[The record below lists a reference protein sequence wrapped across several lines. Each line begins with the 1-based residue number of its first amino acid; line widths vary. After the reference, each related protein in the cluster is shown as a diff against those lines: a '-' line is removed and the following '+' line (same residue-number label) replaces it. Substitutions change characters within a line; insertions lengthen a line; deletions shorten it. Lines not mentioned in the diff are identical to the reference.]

1 MGLYQNSFLELKKLL
16 EPIILR
22 VLSMDTPLGFCGGE
36 EEDEEVVYD
45 RYDQAMDI
53 SLELMSKVIEHT
65 QQSDVLEELY
75 ILLGTPF

>member
-1 MGLYQNSFLELKKLL
+1 MILSQNSFLEFKKLL

-22 VLSMDTPLGFCGGE
+22 VLAMDTPLGFSGGE

-53 SLELMSKVIEHT
+53 SLELMSKVIDHT
-65 QQSDVLEELY
+65 HQSDVLEELY
-75 ILLGTPF
+75 ILLGTPL